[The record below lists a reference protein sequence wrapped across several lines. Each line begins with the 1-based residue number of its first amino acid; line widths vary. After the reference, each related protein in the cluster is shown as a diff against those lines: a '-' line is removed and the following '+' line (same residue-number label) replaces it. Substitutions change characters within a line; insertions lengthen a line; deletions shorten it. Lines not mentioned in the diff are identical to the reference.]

1 MSIQSLAQK
10 LQSEGRNGDSLLV
23 HMTPSEVGGLQ
34 ALAKA
39 SGGSLTVN
47 PKTGLVEANFL
58 EAILPTVLGVG
69 LSFIPGVGPLAAGAL
84 VGGGTALATGNI
96 EKGLLAGLG
105 AYGGAGL
112 GGAISAA
119 GAPAAAASAMG
130 VPGAATGTGSQAA
143 MLAEQAAG
151 FGTEGLEN
159 IASSAGYASGA
170 TPSVMGAGSQFS
182 AGLGEIGKA
191 PGAFL
196 KSNLTNIGMAAAPM
210 LAAGYSGEA
219 EQPET
224 EAEGNIRDYEFSQE
238 VNPNFGMP
246 GQSYYTQTYT
256 PGAVTPVSEYGY
268 AEGGIA
274 QIQGPYTRQQRP
286 VDPAV
291 GAYNQEL
298 MQRARQEYLQT
309 PAPGAFRSAL
319 PNQGVYDPQAGA
331 AFKQAQEAR
340 AAAAAEAAKTPSVG
354 GYTYDA
360 ANQRFTQMEPTASEF
375 EKLKEEMDRMR
386 NEFGGGFNPYYSD
399 SGGDGGFDMGDSVG
413 GGASG
418 GNSNADG
425 SVGNGA
431 SGTGTDGE
439 AAWSRGGSLRYGGV
453 IKKAPGGLASIA
465 GGEFMEDGSFVIDA
479 RTVAELG
486 NGSSNAGL
494 ELLTQLGGRPVEGP
508 GDGVSDSIPA
518 TIDGTQDAAV
528 ARDEV
533 IFTPQAVAA
542 IGGGDA
548 GRGREL
554 LSGIMR
560 QAEKARKKV
569 DRGEDSGAGLK
580 ALSMAGAV

>member
-39 SGGSLTVN
+39 NGGSLTVN

-69 LSFIPGVGPLAAGAL
+69 LSFIPGVGPLMAAGL
-84 VGGGTALATGNI
+84 VGGGTALATGDLG
-96 EKGLLAGLG
+96 KGALAGLG

-112 GGAISAA
+112 GGAITS
-119 GAPAAAASAMG
+119 
-130 VPGAATGTGSQAA
+130 
-143 MLAEQAAG
+143 
-151 FGTEGLEN
+151 
-159 IASSAGYASGA
+159 SGA
-170 TPSVMGAGSQFS
+170 TTLGAAADTANFANLGMNTTAVAPPTAFESFK

-196 KSNLTNIGMAAAPM
+196 SNNLTNIGAAAAPM
-210 LAAGYSGEA
+210 LAADYGGDV
-219 EQPET
+219 EQP
-224 EAEGNIRDYEFSQE
+224 EAEGNIREYEYSQA

-340 AAAAAEAAKTPSVG
+340 AAAAADAAKTPSVG
-354 GYTYDA
+354 GYSYDA
-360 ANQRFTQMEPTASEF
+360 ATQQFTQMEPTPSEF
-375 EKLKEEMDRMR
+375 EKMKEEMDRMR

-399 SGGDGGFDMGDSVG
+399 SGGDGGFDDPGNDPGNDPG
-413 GGASG
+413 GGVPG
-418 GNSNADG
+418 GQSD
-425 SVGNGA
+425 SP
-431 SGTGTDGE
+431 SH
-439 AAWSRGGSLRYGGV
+439 AAGGV
-453 IKKAPGGLASIA
+453 IRMANGGMYNL
-465 GGEFMEDGSFVIDA
+465 GSYSD
-479 RTVAELG
+479 
-486 NGSSNAGL
+486 
-494 ELLTQLGGRPVEGP
+494 GGRLLRGP
-508 GDGVSDSIPA
+508 GDGVSDNIPA
-518 TIDGTQDAAV
+518 TIEGGQPARLADGEFV
-528 ARDEV
+528 VPARIVSELGNGS
-533 IFTPQAVAA
+533 TE
-542 IGGGDA
+542 A
-548 GRGREL
+548 GA
-554 LSGIMR
+554 R
-560 QAEKARKKV
+560 QLYAMMDRVQKARNKTVGKGKV
-569 DRGEDSGAGLK
+569 AVNSKSTK
-580 ALSMAGAV
+580 ALPA

>member
-34 ALAKA
+34 ALAEA

-58 EAILPTVLGVG
+58 ESILPTIFGIG

-112 GGAISAA
+112 GGAITS
-119 GAPAAAASAMG
+119 
-130 VPGAATGTGSQAA
+130 
-143 MLAEQAAG
+143 
-151 FGTEGLEN
+151 
-159 IASSAGYASGA
+159 SGA
-170 TPSVMGAGSQFS
+170 TTLGAAADTANFANLGMNTTAVAPPTAFESFK

-224 EAEGNIRDYEFSQE
+224 EAEGNIREYEYSQA

-246 GQSYYTQTYT
+246 GQPYYTQTYT

-309 PAPGAFRSAL
+309 QAPGAFRSAL

-331 AFKQAQEAR
+331 AFQQAQEAR

-360 ANQRFTQMEPTASEF
+360 ATQQFTQMEPTASEF

-399 SGGDGGFDMGDSVG
+399 SGGDGGFDGFDNPGNNPGNDVPGGQSDSP
-413 GGASG
+413 SH
-418 GNSNADG
+418 
-425 SVGNGA
+425 
-431 SGTGTDGE
+431 
-439 AAWSRGGSLRYGGV
+439 AAGGV

-465 GGEFMEDGSFVIDA
+465 GGEFMKDGSFVIDA

-554 LSGIMR
+554 LYEIMR

>member
-1 MSIQSLAQK
+1 MSIQSLAQQ

-39 SGGSLTVN
+39 NGGSLTVN

-69 LSFIPGVGPLAAGAL
+69 LSFIPGVGPLMAAGL
-84 VGGGTALATGNI
+84 VGGGTALATGDLG
-96 EKGLLAGLG
+96 KGALAGLG

-112 GGAISAA
+112 GGAITS
-119 GAPAAAASAMG
+119 
-130 VPGAATGTGSQAA
+130 
-143 MLAEQAAG
+143 
-151 FGTEGLEN
+151 
-159 IASSAGYASGA
+159 SGA
-170 TPSVMGAGSQFS
+170 TTLGAAADTANFANLGMNTTAVAPPTAFESFK

-196 KSNLTNIGMAAAPM
+196 SNNLTNIGAAAAPM
-210 LAAGYSGEA
+210 LAADYGGDV
-219 EQPET
+219 EQP
-224 EAEGNIRDYEFSQE
+224 EAEGNIREYEYSQA

-340 AAAAAEAAKTPSVG
+340 AAAAADAAKTPSVG
-354 GYTYDA
+354 GYSYDA
-360 ANQRFTQMEPTASEF
+360 ATQQFTQMEPTPSEF
-375 EKLKEEMDRMR
+375 EKMKEEMDRMR

-399 SGGDGGFDMGDSVG
+399 SGGDGGFDDPGNDPGNDPG
-413 GGASG
+413 GGVPG
-418 GNSNADG
+418 GQSD
-425 SVGNGA
+425 SP
-431 SGTGTDGE
+431 SH
-439 AAWSRGGSLRYGGV
+439 AAGGV
-453 IKKAPGGLASIA
+453 IRMANGGMYNL
-465 GGEFMEDGSFVIDA
+465 GSYSD
-479 RTVAELG
+479 
-486 NGSSNAGL
+486 
-494 ELLTQLGGRPVEGP
+494 GGRLLRGP
-508 GDGVSDSIPA
+508 GDGVSDNIPA
-518 TIDGTQDAAV
+518 TIEGGQPARLADGEFV
-528 ARDEV
+528 VPARIVSELGNGS
-533 IFTPQAVAA
+533 TE
-542 IGGGDA
+542 A
-548 GRGREL
+548 GA
-554 LSGIMR
+554 R
-560 QAEKARKKV
+560 QLYAMMDRVQKARNKTVGKGKV
-569 DRGEDSGAGLK
+569 AVNSKSTK
-580 ALSMAGAV
+580 ALPA

>member
-58 EAILPTVLGVG
+58 ESILPTIFGIG

-130 VPGAATGTGSQAA
+130 VPGAATGAGSQAA

-182 AGLGEIGKA
+182 AGLGEIAKA

-224 EAEGNIRDYEFSQE
+224 EAEGNIREYEYSQA

-246 GQSYYTQTYT
+246 GQPYYTQTYT

-309 PAPGAFRSAL
+309 QAPGAFRSAL

-331 AFKQAQEAR
+331 AFQQAQEAR

-360 ANQRFTQMEPTASEF
+360 ATQQFTQMEPTASEF

-399 SGGDGGFDMGDSVG
+399 SGGDGGFDGFDNPGNNPGNDVPGGQSDSP
-413 GGASG
+413 SH
-418 GNSNADG
+418 
-425 SVGNGA
+425 
-431 SGTGTDGE
+431 
-439 AAWSRGGSLRYGGV
+439 AAGGV

-465 GGEFMEDGSFVIDA
+465 GGEFMKDGSFVIDA

-554 LSGIMR
+554 LYEIMR

>member
-39 SGGSLTVN
+39 NGGSLTVN

-58 EAILPTVLGVG
+58 ESILPTVLGVG
-69 LSFIPGVGPLAAGAL
+69 LSFIPGVGPLMAAGL

-96 EKGLLAGLG
+96 EKGLMAGLG
-105 AYGGAGL
+105 AAGGAGL
-112 GGAISAA
+112 GGAITS
-119 GAPAAAASAMG
+119 
-130 VPGAATGTGSQAA
+130 
-143 MLAEQAAG
+143 
-151 FGTEGLEN
+151 
-159 IASSAGYASGA
+159 SGA
-170 TPSVMGAGSQFS
+170 TTLGAAADTANFANLGMNTTAVAPPTAFESFK

-224 EAEGNIRDYEFSQE
+224 EAEGNIREYEYSQA

-246 GQSYYTQTYT
+246 GQPYYTQTYT

-298 MQRARQEYLQT
+298 MQRAQQEYLQT
-309 PAPGAFRSAL
+309 QAPSAFRSAL

-331 AFKQAQEAR
+331 AFQQAQEAR

-360 ANQRFTQMEPTASEF
+360 AKQRFTQMEPTPSEF
-375 EKLKEEMDRMR
+375 EKLKEEMERMR

-399 SGGDGGFDMGDSVG
+399 SGGDGGFGGFDSDPSVAGDTTDG
-413 GGASG
+413 GIGDANLGAEGGRVTKKYASG
-418 GNSNADG
+418 GMYNLG
-425 SVGNGA
+425 SY
-431 SGTGTDGE
+431 SD
-439 AAWSRGGSLRYGGV
+439 
-453 IKKAPGGLASIA
+453 
-465 GGEFMEDGSFVIDA
+465 
-479 RTVAELG
+479 
-486 NGSSNAGL
+486 
-494 ELLTQLGGRPVEGP
+494 GGRLLRGP
-508 GDGVSDSIPA
+508 GDGVSDNIPA
-518 TIDGTQDAAV
+518 TIEGGQPARLADGEFV
-528 ARDEV
+528 VPARIVSELGNGS
-533 IFTPQAVAA
+533 TE
-542 IGGGDA
+542 A
-548 GRGREL
+548 GA
-554 LSGIMR
+554 R
-560 QAEKARKKV
+560 QLYAMMDRVQKARNKTVGKGKV
-569 DRGEDSGAGLK
+569 AVNSKSTK
-580 ALSMAGAV
+580 ALPA

>member
-58 EAILPTVLGVG
+58 ESILPTIFGIG
-69 LSFIPGVGPLAAGAL
+69 LSFVPGVGPLAAGAL

-112 GGAISAA
+112 GGAITS
-119 GAPAAAASAMG
+119 
-130 VPGAATGTGSQAA
+130 
-143 MLAEQAAG
+143 
-151 FGTEGLEN
+151 
-159 IASSAGYASGA
+159 SGA
-170 TPSVMGAGSQFS
+170 TTLGAAADTANFANLGMNTTAVAPPTAFESFK

-256 PGAVTPVSEYGY
+256 PGAVTPVSDYGY

-298 MQRARQEYLQT
+298 MQRAQQEYLQT
-309 PAPGAFRSAL
+309 QAPSAFRSAL

-331 AFKQAQEAR
+331 AFQQAQEAR

-360 ANQRFTQMEPTASEF
+360 ATQRFTQMEPTPSEF

-399 SGGDGGFDMGDSVG
+399 SGGDGGFDGFDNPGNNPGNDVPGGQSDSP
-413 GGASG
+413 SH
-418 GNSNADG
+418 
-425 SVGNGA
+425 
-431 SGTGTDGE
+431 
-439 AAWSRGGSLRYGGV
+439 AAGGV
-453 IKKAPGGLASIA
+453 IRMANGGMYNL
-465 GGEFMEDGSFVIDA
+465 GSYSD
-479 RTVAELG
+479 
-486 NGSSNAGL
+486 
-494 ELLTQLGGRPVEGP
+494 GGRLLRGP
-508 GDGVSDSIPA
+508 GDGVSDNIPA
-518 TIDGTQDAAV
+518 TIEGGQPARLADGEFV
-528 ARDEV
+528 VPARIVSELGNGS
-533 IFTPQAVAA
+533 TE
-542 IGGGDA
+542 A
-548 GRGREL
+548 GA
-554 LSGIMR
+554 R
-560 QAEKARKKV
+560 QLYAMMDRVQKARNKTVGKGKV
-569 DRGEDSGAGLK
+569 AVNSKSTK
-580 ALSMAGAV
+580 ALPA

>member
-69 LSFIPGVGPLAAGAL
+69 LSFVPGVGPLAAGAL

-112 GGAISAA
+112 GGALTS
-119 GAPAAAASAMG
+119 
-130 VPGAATGTGSQAA
+130 
-143 MLAEQAAG
+143 
-151 FGTEGLEN
+151 
-159 IASSAGYASGA
+159 SGA
-170 TPSVMGAGSQFS
+170 TTLGAAADTANFANLGMNTTAVTQPTAFESFK
-182 AGLGEIGKA
+182 AGLGQAAAA

-196 KSNLTNIGMAAAPM
+196 KSNVGNIGAALAPA
-210 LAAGYSGEA
+210 LGADYGGDVA
-219 EQPET
+219 QPED
-224 EAEGNIRDYEFSQE
+224 EGNIREYEFSQE

-256 PGAVTPVSEYGY
+256 PGAVTPVSEYDF

-274 QIQGPYTRQQRP
+274 QVQGPYTRQQRP

-298 MQRARQEYLQT
+298 MQRAQQEYLQT
-309 PAPGAFRSAL
+309 QAPSAFRSAL

-340 AAAAAEAAKTPSVG
+340 AAAAADAAKTPSVG
-354 GYTYDA
+354 GYSYDA
-360 ANQRFTQMEPTASEF
+360 ATQRFTQMEPTASEF
-375 EKLKEEMDRMR
+375 GKLKEEMEELRSQQETPQDAFDP
-386 NEFGGGFNPYYSD
+386 FGGMLNSE
-399 SGGDGGFDMGDSVG
+399 
-413 GGASG
+413 
-418 GNSNADG
+418 GNAN
-425 SVGNGA
+425 
-431 SGTGTDGE
+431 
-439 AAWSRGGSLRYGGV
+439 GGV
-453 IKKAPGGLASIA
+453 IRKAPGGLASIA

-479 RTVAELG
+479 RTVSELG

-494 ELLTQLGGRPVEGP
+494 ELLMQLGGRPVEGP

-533 IFTPQAVAA
+533 IFSPQAVAA

-554 LSGIMR
+554 LYEMMH
-560 QAEKARKKV
+560 QAEKARKEV

>member
-39 SGGSLTVN
+39 NGGSLTVN

-69 LSFIPGVGPLAAGAL
+69 LSFIPGVGPLMAAGL
-84 VGGGTALATGNI
+84 VGGGTALATGDLG
-96 EKGLLAGLG
+96 KGALAGLG

-112 GGAISAA
+112 GGAITS
-119 GAPAAAASAMG
+119 
-130 VPGAATGTGSQAA
+130 
-143 MLAEQAAG
+143 
-151 FGTEGLEN
+151 
-159 IASSAGYASGA
+159 SGA
-170 TPSVMGAGSQFS
+170 TTLGAAADTANFANLGMNTTAVAPPTAFESFK

-196 KSNLTNIGMAAAPM
+196 SNNLTNIGAAAAPM
-210 LAAGYSGEA
+210 LAADYGGDV
-219 EQPET
+219 EQP
-224 EAEGNIRDYEFSQE
+224 EAEGNIREYEYSQA

-340 AAAAAEAAKTPSVG
+340 AAAAADAAKTPSVG
-354 GYTYDA
+354 GYSYDA
-360 ANQRFTQMEPTASEF
+360 ATQQFTQMEPTPSEF
-375 EKLKEEMDRMR
+375 EKMKEEMDRMR

-399 SGGDGGFDMGDSVG
+399 SSGDGGFDDPGNDPGNDPG
-413 GGASG
+413 GGVPG
-418 GNSNADG
+418 GQSD
-425 SVGNGA
+425 SP
-431 SGTGTDGE
+431 SH
-439 AAWSRGGSLRYGGV
+439 AAGGV
-453 IKKAPGGLASIA
+453 IRMANGGMYNL
-465 GGEFMEDGSFVIDA
+465 GSYSD
-479 RTVAELG
+479 
-486 NGSSNAGL
+486 
-494 ELLTQLGGRPVEGP
+494 GGRLLRGP
-508 GDGVSDSIPA
+508 GDGVSDNIPA
-518 TIDGTQDAAV
+518 TIEGGQPARLADGEFV
-528 ARDEV
+528 VPARIVSELGNGS
-533 IFTPQAVAA
+533 TE
-542 IGGGDA
+542 A
-548 GRGREL
+548 GA
-554 LSGIMR
+554 R
-560 QAEKARKKV
+560 QLYAMMDRVQKARNKTVGKGKV
-569 DRGEDSGAGLK
+569 AVNSKSTK
-580 ALSMAGAV
+580 ALPA

>member
-58 EAILPTVLGVG
+58 ESILPTVLGVG
-69 LSFIPGVGPLAAGAL
+69 LSFIPGVGPLMAAGL

-96 EKGLLAGLG
+96 EKGLMAGLG
-105 AYGGAGL
+105 AAGGAGL
-112 GGAISAA
+112 GGAITS
-119 GAPAAAASAMG
+119 
-130 VPGAATGTGSQAA
+130 
-143 MLAEQAAG
+143 
-151 FGTEGLEN
+151 
-159 IASSAGYASGA
+159 SGA
-170 TPSVMGAGSQFS
+170 TTLGAAADTANFANLGMNTTAVAPPTAFESFK

-196 KSNLTNIGMAAAPM
+196 KSNLTNIGMAAAPA
-210 LAAGYSGEA
+210 LAADYGGDV
-219 EQPET
+219 EQP
-224 EAEGNIRDYEFSQE
+224 EAEGNIREYEYSQA

-246 GQSYYTQTYT
+246 GQPYYTQTYT

-309 PAPGAFRSAL
+309 QAPGAFRSAL

-331 AFKQAQEAR
+331 AFQQAQEAR

-360 ANQRFTQMEPTASEF
+360 ATQRFTQMEPTPSEF

-399 SGGDGGFDMGDSVG
+399 SGGDGGFDGFNDPGNNPGNEVPGGQSDSPIH
-413 GGASG
+413 
-418 GNSNADG
+418 
-425 SVGNGA
+425 
-431 SGTGTDGE
+431 
-439 AAWSRGGSLRYGGV
+439 AAGGV
-453 IKKAPGGLASIA
+453 IRMANGGMYNL
-465 GGEFMEDGSFVIDA
+465 GSYSD
-479 RTVAELG
+479 
-486 NGSSNAGL
+486 
-494 ELLTQLGGRPVEGP
+494 GGRLLRGP
-508 GDGVSDSIPA
+508 GDGVSDNIPA
-518 TIDGTQDAAV
+518 TIEGGQPARLADGEFV
-528 ARDEV
+528 VPARIVSELGNGS
-533 IFTPQAVAA
+533 TE
-542 IGGGDA
+542 A
-548 GRGREL
+548 GA
-554 LSGIMR
+554 R
-560 QAEKARKKV
+560 QLYAMMDRVQKARNKTVGKGKV
-569 DRGEDSGAGLK
+569 AVNSKSTK
-580 ALSMAGAV
+580 ALPV

>member
-58 EAILPTVLGVG
+58 ESILPTIFGIG
-69 LSFIPGVGPLAAGAL
+69 LSFVPGVGPLAAGAL

-112 GGAISAA
+112 GGAITS
-119 GAPAAAASAMG
+119 
-130 VPGAATGTGSQAA
+130 
-143 MLAEQAAG
+143 
-151 FGTEGLEN
+151 
-159 IASSAGYASGA
+159 SGA
-170 TPSVMGAGSQFS
+170 TTLGAAADTANFANLGMNTTAVAPPTAFESFK

-331 AFKQAQEAR
+331 AFQQAQEAR

-360 ANQRFTQMEPTASEF
+360 ATQQFTQMEPTASEF

-399 SGGDGGFDMGDSVG
+399 SGGDGGFDGFDNPGNNPGNDVPGGQSDSP
-413 GGASG
+413 SH
-418 GNSNADG
+418 
-425 SVGNGA
+425 
-431 SGTGTDGE
+431 
-439 AAWSRGGSLRYGGV
+439 AAGGV

-465 GGEFMEDGSFVIDA
+465 GGEFMKDGSFVIDA

-554 LSGIMR
+554 LYEIMR

>member
-58 EAILPTVLGVG
+58 ESILPTVLGVG
-69 LSFIPGVGPLAAGAL
+69 LSFIPGVGPLMAAGL

-130 VPGAATGTGSQAA
+130 VPGAATGAGSQAA

-219 EQPET
+219 EQPGT
-224 EAEGNIRDYEFSQE
+224 EAEGNIREYEYSQE

-256 PGAVTPVSEYGY
+256 PGAVTPVSDYGY

-298 MQRARQEYLQT
+298 MQRAQQEYLQT
-309 PAPGAFRSAL
+309 QAPSAFRSAL

-331 AFKQAQEAR
+331 AFQQAQEAR

-360 ANQRFTQMEPTASEF
+360 ATQRFTQMEPTPSEF

-399 SGGDGGFDMGDSVG
+399 SGGDGGFDGFNDPGNNPGNEVPGGQSDSPIH
-413 GGASG
+413 
-418 GNSNADG
+418 
-425 SVGNGA
+425 
-431 SGTGTDGE
+431 
-439 AAWSRGGSLRYGGV
+439 AAGGV
-453 IKKAPGGLASIA
+453 IRMANGGMYNL
-465 GGEFMEDGSFVIDA
+465 GSYSD
-479 RTVAELG
+479 
-486 NGSSNAGL
+486 
-494 ELLTQLGGRPVEGP
+494 GGRLLRGP
-508 GDGVSDSIPA
+508 GDGVSDNIPA
-518 TIDGTQDAAV
+518 TIEGGQPARLADGEFV
-528 ARDEV
+528 VPARIVSELGNGS
-533 IFTPQAVAA
+533 TE
-542 IGGGDA
+542 A
-548 GRGREL
+548 GA
-554 LSGIMR
+554 R
-560 QAEKARKKV
+560 QLYAMMDRVQKARNKTVGKGKV
-569 DRGEDSGAGLK
+569 AVNSKSTK
-580 ALSMAGAV
+580 ALPV

>member
-39 SGGSLTVN
+39 NGGSLTVN

-69 LSFIPGVGPLAAGAL
+69 LSFIPGVGPLMAAGL

-96 EKGLLAGLG
+96 EKGLMAGLG
-105 AYGGAGL
+105 AAGGAGL

-119 GAPAAAASAMG
+119 GAPVAAGANAM
-130 VPGAATGTGSQAA
+130 AATG
-143 MLAEQAAG
+143 
-151 FGTEGLEN
+151 
-159 IASSAGYASGA
+159 ASSATQAATLLPPSGMSSA
-170 TPSVMGAGSQFS
+170 AGIGGTGAGASLMPSAGQSFS
-182 AGLGEIGKA
+182 AGLGQVAKA

-196 KSNLTNIGMAAAPM
+196 SNNLTNIGMAAAPM

-219 EQPET
+219 EQPGT
-224 EAEGNIRDYEFSQE
+224 EAEGNIREYEYSQA

-309 PAPGAFRSAL
+309 QAPGAFRSAL

-340 AAAAAEAAKTPSVG
+340 AAAAADAAKTPSVG
-354 GYTYDA
+354 GYSYDA
-360 ANQRFTQMEPTASEF
+360 ATQRFTQMEPTASEF
-375 EKLKEEMDRMR
+375 EKLKEEMERMR
-386 NEFGGGFNPYYSD
+386 NNNNTNAEFDPYAGGGFDNQ
-399 SGGDGGFDMGDSVG
+399 
-413 GGASG
+413 GAA
-418 GNSNADG
+418 N
-425 SVGNGA
+425 
-431 SGTGTDGE
+431 
-439 AAWSRGGSLRYGGV
+439 GGV
-453 IKKAPGGLASIA
+453 IRMANGGMYNL
-465 GGEFMEDGSFVIDA
+465 GSYSD
-479 RTVAELG
+479 
-486 NGSSNAGL
+486 
-494 ELLTQLGGRPVEGP
+494 GGRLLRGP
-508 GDGVSDSIPA
+508 GDGVSDTIPA
-518 TIDGTQDAAV
+518 TIEGNQPARLADGEFV
-528 ARDEV
+528 VPARIVSELGNGS
-533 IFTPQAVAA
+533 TE
-542 IGGGDA
+542 A
-548 GRGREL
+548 GA
-554 LSGIMR
+554 R
-560 QAEKARKKV
+560 QLYAMMDRVQKARNKTVGKGKV
-569 DRGEDSGAGLK
+569 AVNSKSTK
-580 ALSMAGAV
+580 ALPA

>member
-1 MSIQSLAQK
+1 MSIQSLAQQ

-39 SGGSLTVN
+39 NGGSLTVN

-69 LSFIPGVGPLAAGAL
+69 LSFIPGVGPLMAAGL
-84 VGGGTALATGNI
+84 VGGGTALATGDLG
-96 EKGLLAGLG
+96 KGALAGLG

-112 GGAISAA
+112 GGAITS
-119 GAPAAAASAMG
+119 
-130 VPGAATGTGSQAA
+130 
-143 MLAEQAAG
+143 
-151 FGTEGLEN
+151 
-159 IASSAGYASGA
+159 SGA
-170 TPSVMGAGSQFS
+170 TTLGAAADTANFANLGMNTTAVAPPTAFESFK

-196 KSNLTNIGMAAAPM
+196 SNNLTNIGAAAAPM
-210 LAAGYSGEA
+210 LAADYGGDV
-219 EQPET
+219 EQP
-224 EAEGNIRDYEFSQE
+224 EAEGNIREYEYSQA

-340 AAAAAEAAKTPSVG
+340 AAAAADAAKTPSVG
-354 GYTYDA
+354 GYSYDA
-360 ANQRFTQMEPTASEF
+360 ATQQFTQMEPTPSEF
-375 EKLKEEMDRMR
+375 EKMKEEMDRMR

-399 SGGDGGFDMGDSVG
+399 SSGDGGFDGFDDPGNDPG
-413 GGASG
+413 GGVPGDQSD
-418 GNSNADG
+418 SP
-425 SVGNGA
+425 SH
-431 SGTGTDGE
+431 
-439 AAWSRGGSLRYGGV
+439 AAGGV
-453 IKKAPGGLASIA
+453 IRMANGGMYNL
-465 GGEFMEDGSFVIDA
+465 GSYSD
-479 RTVAELG
+479 
-486 NGSSNAGL
+486 
-494 ELLTQLGGRPVEGP
+494 GGRLLRGP
-508 GDGVSDSIPA
+508 GDGVSDNIPA
-518 TIDGTQDAAV
+518 TIEGGQPARLADGEFV
-528 ARDEV
+528 VPARIVSELGNGS
-533 IFTPQAVAA
+533 TE
-542 IGGGDA
+542 A
-548 GRGREL
+548 GA
-554 LSGIMR
+554 R
-560 QAEKARKKV
+560 QLYAMMDRVQKARNKTVGKGKV
-569 DRGEDSGAGLK
+569 AVNSKSTK
-580 ALSMAGAV
+580 ALPA

>member
-39 SGGSLTVN
+39 NGGSLTVN

-58 EAILPTVLGVG
+58 ESILPTVLGVG
-69 LSFIPGVGPLAAGAL
+69 LSFIPGVGPLMAAGL

-96 EKGLLAGLG
+96 EKGLMAGLG
-105 AYGGAGL
+105 AAGGAGL
-112 GGAISAA
+112 GGAITS
-119 GAPAAAASAMG
+119 
-130 VPGAATGTGSQAA
+130 
-143 MLAEQAAG
+143 
-151 FGTEGLEN
+151 
-159 IASSAGYASGA
+159 SGA
-170 TPSVMGAGSQFS
+170 TTLGAAADTANFANLGMNTTAVAPPTAFESFK

-224 EAEGNIRDYEFSQE
+224 EAEGNIREYEYSQT

-298 MQRARQEYLQT
+298 MQRAQQEYLQT
-309 PAPGAFRSAL
+309 QAPSAFRSAL

-331 AFKQAQEAR
+331 AFQQAQEAR

-360 ANQRFTQMEPTASEF
+360 ANQRFTQMEPTPSEF
-375 EKLKEEMDRMR
+375 EKLKEEMERMR

-399 SGGDGGFDMGDSVG
+399 SGGDGGFGGFDSDPSVAGDTTDG
-413 GGASG
+413 GIGDANLGAEGGRVTKKYASG
-418 GNSNADG
+418 GMYNLG
-425 SVGNGA
+425 SY
-431 SGTGTDGE
+431 SD
-439 AAWSRGGSLRYGGV
+439 
-453 IKKAPGGLASIA
+453 
-465 GGEFMEDGSFVIDA
+465 
-479 RTVAELG
+479 
-486 NGSSNAGL
+486 
-494 ELLTQLGGRPVEGP
+494 GGRLLRGP
-508 GDGVSDSIPA
+508 GDGVSDNIPA
-518 TIDGTQDAAV
+518 TIEGGQPARLADGEFV
-528 ARDEV
+528 VPARIVSELGNGS
-533 IFTPQAVAA
+533 TE
-542 IGGGDA
+542 A
-548 GRGREL
+548 GA
-554 LSGIMR
+554 R
-560 QAEKARKKV
+560 QLYAMMDRVQKARNKTVGKGKV
-569 DRGEDSGAGLK
+569 AVNSKSTK
-580 ALSMAGAV
+580 ALPA